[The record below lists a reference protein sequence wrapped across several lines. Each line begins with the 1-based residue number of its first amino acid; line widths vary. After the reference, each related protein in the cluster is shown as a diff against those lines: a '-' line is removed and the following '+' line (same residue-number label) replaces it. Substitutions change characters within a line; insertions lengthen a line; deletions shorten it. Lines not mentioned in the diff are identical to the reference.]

1 MATKRKHHEVTLKVK
16 YETLKELEKGRPN
29 QSVEN
34 QFSIS
39 GSTLASWK
47 KKREKVFEA
56 FQNYHWND
64 RVKTGTWS
72 LAGNNIPINALF
84 LLEKAHE
91 FAKAFNYNDFT
102 ASNYGCSIGCSSLT
116 CAILYIVKTSPAY
129 FFQNLVEIIW
139 IPITRKL
146 M

>member
-56 FQNYHWND
+56 FQNYH
-64 RVKTGTWS
+64 
-72 LAGNNIPINALF
+72 
-84 LLEKAHE
+84 
-91 FAKAFNYNDFT
+91 
-102 ASNYGCSIGCSSLT
+102 
-116 CAILYIVKTSPAY
+116 
-129 FFQNLVEIIW
+129 
-139 IPITRKL
+139 
-146 M
+146 